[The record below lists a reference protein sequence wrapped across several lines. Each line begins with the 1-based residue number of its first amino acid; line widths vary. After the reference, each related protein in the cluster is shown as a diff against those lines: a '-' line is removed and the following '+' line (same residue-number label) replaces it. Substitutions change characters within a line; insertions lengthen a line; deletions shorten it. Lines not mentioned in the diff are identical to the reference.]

1 MMKVDWNEIPKN
13 IKYVAMDKSDRW
25 YGYCTKPKRNRTAW
39 WPTVPDNLSM
49 AYGLDSSLFTGE
61 VNWEN
66 SLMKRPETNELKTWR
81 DVVYAILDG
90 EKVMRESTILDT
102 PVCYNCLP
110 DVNIEDLDNPLLQKH
125 WIVENI
131 TIEGGVIHSGDYY
144 FVPYHLDK
152 ERPYKCQKWSGSEFD
167 QHCLDNKLACKTKE
181 LAIEKTNQLLTFLK
195 EG

>member
-1 MMKVDWNEIPKN
+1 MLKVDWEGIPDE
-13 IKYVAMDKSDRW
+13 IKYVAMDKNGEW
-25 YGYCTKPKRNRTAW
+25 WGYRDEPTRRNTHWQSLGEALYF
-39 WPTVPDNLSM
+39 PDHN
-49 AYGLDSSLFTGE
+49 LFTSWG
-61 VNWEN
+61 N
-66 SLMKRPETNELKTWR
+66 SLIARPESNELKTWC
-81 DVVYAILDG
+81 DVVNAILDG

>member
-1 MMKVDWNEIPKN
+1 MLKVDWNSIPRF
-13 IKYVAMDKSDRW
+13 IKYVAMNEDGHW
-25 YGYCTKPKRNRTAW
+25 FGYYARPKLNRTTW
-39 WPTVPDNLSM
+39 WKTDPNNFS
-49 AYGLDSSLFTGE
+49 GRHSLDSALFTGE
-61 VNWEN
+61 VNWVN
-66 SLMKRPETNELKTWR
+66 SLRIRPEMNELKTWR
-81 DVVYAILDG
+81 DVLNAILDG

-195 EG
+195 KG